1 MLVMFFINDIS
12 RYITATSCDLKNE
25 KNKKFFSGF
34 FIFPLSSIRRR
45 FKNKTALN
53 EGLKL
58 KEL

>member
-1 MLVMFFINDIS
+1 MFFINDIS